1 MQPFRAFLKADRW
14 LEIARARG
22 GETDQR
28 RGVPAPP
35 REKPCPQA
43 AKLIDLPRPERLTV
57 GQMPLAEAIKRRK
70 SQRKYTEEPLTMEEL
85 AFLLWAAQGVR
96 ESGQHGETPYV
107 LRTVPSAGARHPFET
122 YLVVN
127 RVEGLDPGL
136 YRYQSLE
143 HQLCFLGA
151 DDRLVERTHEGC
163 WGGPY
168 VKNSAVTFLWTVV
181 PYRTEWRYSIFS
193 PKLIALD
200 AGHVCQNLYLACT
213 AAGVGACAIASYDQQ
228 MLDAVLGLDGQEE
241 FVVYVAT
248 VGRVR

>member
-1 MQPFRAFLKADRW
+1 MQPFRAFIKADRW
-14 LEIARARG
+14 PELQRHVS
-22 GETDQR
+22 DQR
-28 RGVPAPP
+28 KGVPAPAL
-35 REKPCPQA
+35 EKPCPQA
-43 AKLIDLPRPERLTV
+43 ATLFDLPHPDSLTV
-57 GQMPLAEAIKRRK
+57 GQMPLVEAIKRRK
-70 SQRKYTEEPLTMEEL
+70 SQRKYTMEPLTMEEL

-96 ESGQHGETPYV
+96 ETGHHGQTPYV

-127 RVEGLDPGL
+127 RVDGLEPGL
-136 YRYQSLE
+136 YHYQSLE

-163 WGGPY
+163 FGQY

-181 PYRTEWRYSIFS
+181 PYRTEWRYSIVS

-213 AAGVGACAIASYDQQ
+213 AVGAGACAIAAYDQQ
-228 MLDAVLGLDGQEE
+228 MLDAVLDLDGDDE
-241 FVVYVAT
+241 FVIYVAT
-248 VGRVR
+248 VGRVE

>member
-1 MQPFRAFLKADRW
+1 MQPFRAFIKADRW
-14 LEIARARG
+14 PELQRHAS
-22 GETDQR
+22 DQR
-28 RGVPAPP
+28 KGVPAPALG
-35 REKPCPQA
+35 KPCPQA
-43 AKLIDLPRPERLTV
+43 ATLFEIPHPDTLTV

-70 SQRKYTEEPLTMEEL
+70 SQRKYTTEPLTMEEL

-96 ESGQHGETPYV
+96 ETGQHGETPYL

-136 YRYQSLE
+136 YHYQSLE

-163 WGGPY
+163 FGQY
-168 VKNSAVTFLWTVV
+168 VKNSAVTFLWTAV
-181 PYRTEWRYSIFS
+181 PYRTEWRYSIVS

-213 AAGVGACAIASYDQQ
+213 AIGAGACAIAAYDQQ
-228 MLDAVLGLDGQEE
+228 MLDAVLDLDGDDE
-241 FVVYVAT
+241 FVIYVAT
-248 VGRVR
+248 VGKVK

>member
-1 MQPFRAFLKADRW
+1 MQPYRAFLKADRW
-14 LEIARARG
+14 SELARR

-28 RGVPAPP
+28 SGVPAPP
-35 REKPCPQA
+35 LEKPCPQA
-43 AKLIDLPRPERLTV
+43 AILIDLPRPDRLSV
-57 GQMPLAEAIKRRK
+57 GQMPLVEAIRLRS
-70 SQRKYTEEPLTMEEL
+70 SQRKYTEEPLTLEEL
-85 AFLLWAAQGVR
+85 AFFVWAAQGVR
-96 ESGQHGETPYV
+96 ETGHRGDRPYV

-127 RVEGLDPGL
+127 RVEGLKPGL
-136 YRYQSLE
+136 YHYQSLE
-143 HQLCFLGA
+143 HRLCFLGA

-163 WGGPY
+163 FGGQY
-168 VKNSAVTFLWTVV
+168 VKNSAVTFLWTAV

-213 AAGVGACAIASYDQQ
+213 AAGAGACAIASYDQRT
-228 MLDAVLGLDGQEE
+228 LDAVLDLDGEEE

-248 VGRVR
+248 VGNVE

>member
-1 MQPFRAFLKADRW
+1 MQPFRAFLRADRW
-14 LEIARARG
+14 SELQQHVS
-22 GETDQR
+22 DQR
-28 RGVPAPP
+28 KGIPAPAL
-35 REKPCPQA
+35 EKLCPQA
-43 AKLIDLPRPERLTV
+43 ATRFDLPHPDTLSI
-57 GQMPLAEAIKRRK
+57 GQMPVAEAIKRRK
-70 SQRKYTEEPLTMEEL
+70 SQRKYTMEPLSMDEL

-96 ESGQHGETPYV
+96 ETGQHGKTPYL

-151 DDRLVERTHEGC
+151 DDRLVERTHEGSFRQ
-163 WGGPY
+163 Y
-168 VKNSAVTFLWTVV
+168 VKNSAVTFLWTAV
-181 PYRTEWRYSIFS
+181 PYRTEWRYSIVS

-213 AAGVGACAIASYDQQ
+213 AIGAGACAIAAYDQQ
-228 MLDAVLGLDGQEE
+228 MLDAVLDLDGDDE
-241 FVVYVAT
+241 FVIYVAT
-248 VGRVR
+248 VGKVK